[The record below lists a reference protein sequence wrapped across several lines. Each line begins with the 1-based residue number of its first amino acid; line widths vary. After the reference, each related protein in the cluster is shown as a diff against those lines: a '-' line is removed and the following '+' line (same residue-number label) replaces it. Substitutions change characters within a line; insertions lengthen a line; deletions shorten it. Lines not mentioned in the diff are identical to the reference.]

1 MPSKKTIAD
10 IKSNLLAPATTSH
23 FEVTIPL
30 PGLNPETLKKLERE
44 NKNPVFKKWAGE
56 PGGQSQI
63 NLMCSDASLPGSN
76 LATLEVNSDRTGV
89 TEKFAYRRIFDDRID
104 LTFYVEV
111 GGYSPIKFFEE
122 WMSFITNGNGEEGD
136 ELEQSLLKSD
146 YFYRMRYPH
155 DYIASGLTITKF
167 EKDYTDNVLQYE
179 FVNSFPLS
187 ISSMP
192 VSYDGSSLL
201 KCSVSMSYI
210 RYVVKNL
217 HKKPSKLQNL
227 SPLSQGQFNN
237 GFLNEIRANTIDSGF
252 SNLGLGTNDLLRSIQ
267 SGLA

>member
-1 MPSKKTIAD
+1 MPSPKSIAD

-23 FEVTIPL
+23 FEVEIPIIDAL
-30 PGLNPETLKKLERE
+30 SQWRNES
-44 NKNPVFKKWAGE
+44 
-56 PGGQSQI
+56 GGQSKI

-76 LATLEVNSDRTGV
+76 LATLETNSDRTGV

-111 GGYSPIKFFEE
+111 GGYSPIKFFEQ
-122 WMSFITNGNGEEGD
+122 WMDYITGASTTRDFVTADDNRN
-136 ELEQSLLKSD
+136 ELIDKN
-146 YFYRMRYPH
+146 YFYRMRYPN
-155 DYIASGLTITKF
+155 DYIADQGLKITKF
-167 EKDYTDNVLQYE
+167 EKDYTGNVLEYE
-179 FVNSFPLS
+179 FVRSFPLS

-217 HKKPSKLQNL
+217 HKKPSLL
-227 SPLSQGQFNN
+227 SNPSEQASRNG
-237 GFLNEIRANTIDSGF
+237 GFLSNLAGDLVDSGF
-252 SNLGLGTNDLLRSIQ
+252 SNLGGNDLLRSIQ

>member
-1 MPSKKTIAD
+1 MPSPKSIAD

-23 FEVTIPL
+23 FEVEIPIPPNAPPL
-30 PGLNPETLKKLERE
+30 Q
-44 NKNPVFKKWAGE
+44 KWAGE
-56 PGGQSQI
+56 PGGQSKI

-89 TEKFAYRRIFDDRID
+89 TEKYAYRRIFDDRID

-122 WMSFITNGNGEEGD
+122 WMTFITNGNGEEGD

-146 YFYRMRYPH
+146 YFYRMRYPNS
-155 DYIASGLTITKF
+155 YIADQGLKITKF
-167 EKDYTDNVLQYE
+167 EKDYTDNVLEYE
-179 FVNSFPLS
+179 FIRSFPLS

-217 HKKPSKLQNL
+217 HKKPSRFPQSNTFI
-227 SPLSQGQFNN
+227 GQAQYNN
-237 GFLNEIRANTIDSGF
+237 GFLNDIRANTLDAGF
-252 SNLGLGTNDLLRSIQ
+252 SGLGLGANDLRGTSFSI
-267 SGLA
+267 A

>member
-1 MPSKKTIAD
+1 MPSPKSIAD

-136 ELEQSLLKSD
+136 ELEQELLD
-146 YFYRMRYPH
+146 PAYFYRMRYPN

-217 HKKPSKLQNL
+217 HKKPSRLQNL
-227 SPLSQGQFNN
+227 NPLDQASRNG
-237 GFLNEIRANTIDSGF
+237 GFLNDIRANTLDAGF
-252 SNLGLGTNDLLRSIQ
+252 SGLGLGANDLLRTLGSI
-267 SGLA
+267 G

>member
-1 MPSKKTIAD
+1 MPSKKTVAD
-10 IKSNLLAPATTSH
+10 IKKNLLAPATTSH
-23 FEVTIPL
+23 FEVEIPIIDAL
-30 PGLNPETLKKLERE
+30 SGWK
-44 NKNPVFKKWAGE
+44 GE
-56 PGGQSQI
+56 DGGQAQI

-111 GGYSPIKFFEE
+111 GGYSPIKFFEQ
-122 WMSFITNGNGEEGD
+122 WMDYITGAATGEQN
-136 ELEQSLLKSD
+136 ELRNKQ
-146 YFYRMRYPH
+146 YFYRMKYPN
-155 DYIASGLTITKF
+155 DYIADQGLKITKF
-167 EKDYTDNVLQYE
+167 EKDYTDNVLEYE
-179 FVNSFPLS
+179 FVRSFPLS

-217 HKKPSKLQNL
+217 YKKPIPQTNTLRDQSEYNSGYQNDV
-227 SPLSQGQFNN
+227 SAGKVDAGRS
-237 GFLNEIRANTIDSGF
+237 
-252 SNLGLGTNDLLRSIQ
+252 LGANDLPRRLRTI
-267 SGLA
+267 A

>member
-1 MPSKKTIAD
+1 MPSKKTVAD
-10 IKSNLLAPATTSH
+10 IKKNLLAPATTSH
-23 FEVTIPL
+23 FEVEIPIPPNASPL
-30 PGLNPETLKKLERE
+30 Q
-44 NKNPVFKKWAGE
+44 KWANE

-111 GGYSPIKFFEE
+111 GGYSPIKFFEQ
-122 WMSFITNGNGEEGD
+122 WMDYITGASTTRDFITADDNRND
-136 ELEQSLLKSD
+136 LMD
-146 YFYRMRYPH
+146 PNYFYRMRYPN
-155 DYIASGLTITKF
+155 DYIADQGLKITKF
-167 EKDYTDNVLQYE
+167 EKDYTDNVLEYE
-179 FVNSFPLS
+179 FVRSFPLS

-217 HKKPSKLQNL
+217 HKKPSRLENNL
-227 SPLSQGQFNN
+227 NPLEQGQFNG
-237 GFLNEIRANTIDSGF
+237 GFLDNIRANTLDAGF
-252 SNLGLGTNDLLRSIQ
+252 SGLGLGANDLLRTLGTI
-267 SGLA
+267 G